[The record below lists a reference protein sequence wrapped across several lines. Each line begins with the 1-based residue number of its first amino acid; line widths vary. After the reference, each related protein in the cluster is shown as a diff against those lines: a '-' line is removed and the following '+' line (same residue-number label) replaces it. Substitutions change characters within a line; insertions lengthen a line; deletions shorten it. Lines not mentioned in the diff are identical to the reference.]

1 MVIYINI
8 NNYSRVCTKNILS
21 FSLITC
27 IYTLNGLQTRRKC
40 LLDISI
46 CIIYVFSGKIV
57 PSKYLWVGNI
67 PTNIKRR
74 DFEHAFSRYGQ
85 IQTLD
90 YSTGDPIAI
99 ITYIDIE
106 DAIKARSK
114 LNGTIQ
120 IIDGRV
126 IRDESDTSPSSR
138 HGKNKNKD

>member
-1 MVIYINI
+1 M
-8 NNYSRVCTKNILS
+8 
-21 FSLITC
+21 
-27 IYTLNGLQTRRKC
+27 
-40 LLDISI
+40 D
-46 CIIYVFSGKIV
+46 
-57 PSKYLWVGNI
+57 
-67 PTNIKRR
+67 IKRR

-126 IRDESDTSPSSR
+126 IRDESDASPSSR
-138 HGKNKNKD
+138 HGKNKK